1 MEQTYE
7 ILMHTIL
14 TYFFQSQTMSYE
26 WRLLECDPTLEIMNT
41 QTVNQQAIVCAKTND
56 ESGAT
61 R

>member
-1 MEQTYE
+1 
-7 ILMHTIL
+7 MHTIL

-56 ESGAT
+56 ESGDS